1 MLLRTM
7 LARAGRRPTITSVM
21 VMVVVV
27 FVCGC
32 GCGVH
37 GRAGQAGGHAY
48 EVRATCHLPHSSRRI
63 INIQTDVYIDSSIAC
78 QSYIPYSAVL
88 TTDGHSQVFWREDR
102 FSTPRTTHHHNNDN
116 GKETGDFRRLAIST
130 GHNVSNRNNHI
141 VRLCR

>member
-21 VMVVVV
+21 VMVVGC
-27 FVCGC
+27 VCMWLWLWCAWQG
-32 GCGVH
+32 G
-37 GRAGQAGGHAY
+37 AGGHAY

-78 QSYIPYSAVL
+78 PSYIPYSAVL

-141 VRLCR
+141 VRLCG